1 MAVAF
6 PFIVGEEDAYLTLF
20 SEELRV
26 DVPAQSELLPSF
38 VDRLKGRSEAER
50 LINRYDTDSRHEG
63 IVEGSLVL
71 LHRRLN
77 IGSIAYRE
85 EELIFSSWNLIGV
98 GDDGRGSAIHDTEVQ
113 TRVALW
119 RACWE
124 VGFLGSG
131 EVSLITRII

>member
-26 DVPAQSELLPSF
+26 DVPSQSELLPSF

-50 LINRYDTDSRHEG
+50 LINRYDTYSRHEG

-71 LHRRLN
+71 LHRRLD
-77 IGSIAYRE
+77 IGSIA
-85 EELIFSSWNLIGV
+85 
-98 GDDGRGSAIHDTEVQ
+98 H
-113 TRVALW
+113 
-119 RACWE
+119 
-124 VGFLGSG
+124 
-131 EVSLITRII
+131 